1 MTFVFLAN
9 AKYYFSRLI
18 HIKRK
23 PQNFSYQMF
32 AQIIEE
38 YFIAYKSF
46 EGVNNCKISDNFFIK
61 R

>member
-1 MTFVFLAN
+1 
-9 AKYYFSRLI
+9 
-18 HIKRK
+18 
-23 PQNFSYQMF
+23 MF